1 MLVLGAIGSIGPP
14 ASGQTTPATDSKTA
28 PPGSASKKVF
38 SSRKPTGGVTTRPA
52 GASPT
57 TSGSPAAGGTSAPTV
72 APGAS
77 TLPADAPPASGP
89 GKGAIGAMVDFLVA
103 YALYIFAAIVIGLGV
118 FAWFTF
124 RGARA
129 KEDAAEAPPPERQ
142 QPFRPASSATE
153 EDEGPRR
160 VLVTPGSST
169 AIKVADV
176 EREYALVVN
185 EADLKMPP
193 LPEEAAPAHK
203 KADVS
208 AIRAMLAQEN
218 FEQAYQHY
226 VEKLEADKKSEFAA
240 DVEQRLSQ
248 HFLRQGDLEKAGRV
262 LEHHISTHHQ
272 DEIQPEAYFDLGY
285 IHFQRKTLNKS
296 KRYFRMFVER
306 HKDPVQ
312 VDRAKK
318 ILARLDKVQNL
329 N

>member
-1 MLVLGAIGSIGPP
+1 MLVSISGLP
-14 ASGQTTPATDSKTA
+14 AFAQT
-28 PPGSASKKVF
+28 PPGADPKAAAPGSKKVF
-38 SSRKPTGGVTTRPA
+38 SSRKPTGATITRPGGTPGAPA
-52 GASPT
+52 GPASGAAPTTPAVVPGAANVPAEASP
-57 TSGSPAAGGTSAPTV
+57 P
-72 APGAS
+72 
-77 TLPADAPPASGP
+77 SGP
-89 GKGAIGAMVDFLVA
+89 GKGPIGAVVDFLVS
-103 YALYIFAAIVIGLGV
+103 YALYIFGAIVIGLGV

-129 KEDAAEAPPPERQ
+129 KEDAAEAPEAERQ
-142 QPFRPASSATE
+142 QSFRPASATD

-176 EREYALVVN
+176 EREYALVVD

-193 LPEEAAPAHK
+193 LPEEAGPTRKRVDA
-203 KADVS
+203 S
-208 AIRAMLAQEN
+208 AIRAMIVQDN
-218 FEQAYQHY
+218 FDAAYQQY
-226 VEKLEADKKSEFAA
+226 IEKIEADKKSEIAP

-248 HFLRQGDLEKAGRV
+248 HFMSQGDLEKAARV
-262 LEHHISTHHQ
+262 LEHHISTHSPE
-272 DEIQPEAYFDLGY
+272 EIKPEAYFDLGY
-285 IHFQRKTLNKS
+285 IHFQGKTLNKS

-306 HKDPVQ
+306 HTDPVQ